1 MKRKGLVKVRVRG
14 RKRDGSGI
22 EKGDKG
28 RVRGRVKGRGEGE
41 GRKGGKLGTWR
52 VEVEVEVEVRGSD
65 GSVLTDE
72 VTGVLSCDVQ
82 VSTKPESG
90 VRRGEVRT

>member
-52 VEVEVEVEVRGSD
+52 VEVEVEVEVE
-65 GSVLTDE
+65 VLDMT
-72 VTGVLSCDVQ
+72 LFDVQ
-82 VSTKPESG
+82 TLRDEDIVMK
-90 VRRGEVRT
+90 RRTL